1 MRSIRGNEIGMIFQ
15 DPLTS
20 LNPTMTIGK
29 QIAEV
34 VSLHREVSKEQ
45 AMDRAAEVLDL
56 VGIPRVRERIKEYPH
71 QFSGGMRQRVMI
83 AMALACE
90 PKLLIADEPTTALD
104 VTIQKQILEL
114 IDDLRLRLGMSVI
127 LVTHDLGVIAGRAD
141 RVAVMYAGQIAEL
154 TDTETLFARPRHP
167 YTEALFQ
174 SLPDK
179 AAEAGER
186 LYSIPGL
193 PPDLVNPPTGCRFAA
208 RCRYVTD
215 RCREEEPSLTAEVV
229 GHSSAASTPSGRRSA
244 ARPADVVDYNQSAL
258 EAPVEGPGIGDVLL
272 DVEHLVKDY
281 PVTKGA
287 VLQRR
292 VGLAQ
297 RSRGRELHDPQ
308 RRDVRPGRRVRLR
321 EEHHRQAGRRPG
333 EADRRRDQLRG
344 QGPGEEHRP
353 GVPEGTQEHSA
364 HVPGLLRLPRP
375 AECGPGRC
383 CASRSSFRASAPRR
397 SSSTRVGDMLD
408 KVGLPRSAAD
418 RYPHEFSGGQ
428 RQRLGFAR
436 ALMLNPQLIVADEP
450 VSALDVSIQA
460 QVLNMMK
467 ELQHD
472 LGLTYLFISHDL
484 GVVRYLSEKIGV
496 MYLGK
501 LVEVGPAEEVYL
513 RPAHPYTRGLLDS
526 APVAD
531 PAAEKAK
538 VSEGV
543 TGELPSAI
551 HPPSGCRFRTR
562 CPRAQA
568 ICADVEPPMPP
579 FAGEGHLAACHFP
592 LEIAVGAPVDGRGA
606 VHAELAVA
614 RRPAE
619 PRSRTAARAS
629 SPRGCPLRLPE
640 PGCSAGVAPRE
651 ALVTASPQFTTR
663 PQLAG
668 TFGMVASTHWLASAA
683 GMAVLERG
691 GNAFDAAVAAGL
703 VLQVVEPH
711 LNGPAGEVPV
721 IGFDAAAGQP
731 FVLDGQ
737 GTAPAAATLEA
748 FAAPR
753 PRPRAG
759 HRPAGCLRASGV
771 RYLDAAA
778 GAVRHA
784 AAARGH
790 GVRDR
795 LRRARLP
802 DAAGRER
809 RDRGGRRHVP
819 GPLARLGRDLPGRR
833 SPGSWQPVHQPPAGR
848 RLRAHPGRGRA
859 SRRPGASARSRRPGT
874 PSTRVSSPTPS
885 PAYLESAEVMDVTGR
900 RNRGLLTADDL
911 AGWRASA
918 EAPVTRRVPRPDR
931 LQDRAVGS
939 GSCLPPAAWAAG
951 RAWHRGRRGGQR

>member
-1 MRSIRGNEIGMIFQ
+1 VAPLLDISDLRTEIRLRQGVVHAVDGVTFQVEPGETLGIVGESGCGKTMTALSIMNLLPGGGHIAGGSIKLNGQELSTLSEESMRSIRGNEIGMIFQ

-20 LNPTMTIGK
+20 LNPTMTIGR
-29 QIAEV
+29 QISEV
-34 VSLHREVSKEQ
+34 VSLHRDVSKEQ

-127 LVTHDLGVIAGRAD
+127 LVTHDLGVIAGRTD
-141 RVAVMYAGQIAEL
+141 RVAVMYAGRIAEL
-154 TDTETLFARPRHP
+154 TDTDTLFARPRHP

-193 PPDLVNPPTGCRFAA
+193 PPDLVNPPAGCRFAA

-215 RCREEEPSLTAEVV
+215 RCRAEEPSLTAEVAGHQFRCFYPV
-229 GHSSAASTPSGRRSA
+229 GPSERRQTV
-244 ARPADVVDYNQSAL
+244 DVDFNQSVL
-258 EAPVEGPGIGDVLL
+258 EAAVEGPGIGDVLL

-292 VGLAQ
+292 VGWLSAVADVNFTIRSGETFGLVGESGCGKSTIGKLVVGLEKPTNGQINFEGKDLAK
-297 RSRGRELHDPQ
+297 STGREYRKERRNIQLMFQDSYASLDP
-308 RRDVRPGRRVRLR
+308 RMRAGTLLR
-321 EEHHRQAGRRPG
+321 EPLVIQGIGTKE
-333 EADRRRDQLRG
+333 EQL
-344 QGPGEEHRP
+344 E
-353 GVPEGTQEHSA
+353 
-364 HVPGLLRLPRP
+364 
-375 AECGPGRC
+375 
-383 CASRSSFRASAPRR
+383 
-397 SSSTRVGDMLD
+397 RVGDMLD

-501 LVEVGPAEEVYL
+501 LVEVGPAEEVYQ

-538 VSEGV
+538 VTEGV

-562 CPRAQA
+562 CPRAQS
-568 ICADVEPPMPP
+568 ICADVEPPMQP
-579 FAGEGHLAACHFP
+579 FAGQGHLAACHFP
-592 LEIAVGAPVDGRGA
+592 LEIPVGAPIEAA
-606 VHAELAVA
+606 VQ
-614 RRPAE
+614 
-619 PRSRTAARAS
+619 S
-629 SPRGCPLRLPE
+629 
-640 PGCSAGVAPRE
+640 
-651 ALVTASPQFTTR
+651 TAS
-663 PQLAG
+663 
-668 TFGMVASTHWLASAA
+668 
-683 GMAVLERG
+683 
-691 GNAFDAAVAAGL
+691 
-703 VLQVVEPH
+703 
-711 LNGPAGEVPV
+711 
-721 IGFDAAAGQP
+721 
-731 FVLDGQ
+731 
-737 GTAPAAATLEA
+737 
-748 FAAPR
+748 
-753 PRPRAG
+753 
-759 HRPAGCLRASGV
+759 
-771 RYLDAAA
+771 
-778 GAVRHA
+778 
-784 AAARGH
+784 
-790 GVRDR
+790 
-795 LRRARLP
+795 
-802 DAAGRER
+802 
-809 RDRGGRRHVP
+809 
-819 GPLARLGRDLPGRR
+819 
-833 SPGSWQPVHQPPAGR
+833 
-848 RLRAHPGRGRA
+848 
-859 SRRPGASARSRRPGT
+859 
-874 PSTRVSSPTPS
+874 
-885 PAYLESAEVMDVTGR
+885 
-900 RNRGLLTADDL
+900 
-911 AGWRASA
+911 
-918 EAPVTRRVPRPDR
+918 
-931 LQDRAVGS
+931 
-939 GSCLPPAAWAAG
+939 
-951 RAWHRGRRGGQR
+951 